1 MMFSI
6 RSVDRR
12 IFLIPALI
20 ILIGVAVY
28 FAALLPTADWYGIF
42 YPAARGVFSG
52 HSPYEETGYIIAPW
66 GVVPLFPFVLF
77 PPVVAHGLFFVAS
90 ALILF
95 YVMWRLKAPPL
106 AAAAFLLSPTAIGA
120 LLVGNLDPLTISGML
135 LPPVWGLF
143 VLMIK
148 PQIGTGVAI
157 YYLVDAWRT
166 SRFWGAVRTL
176 APVAIAL
183 LLGGLLFPVWIDRII
198 HNPQNPWNRSFF
210 PYTVPLGLFFLW
222 LSIRMRN
229 PYFALAATP
238 FLAPYHS
245 LYTYIAVQ
253 VGLLHK
259 DVEKVIRR
267 DILQIILTVFFWVIT
282 LVFHL

>member
-1 MMFSI
+1 MISF
-6 RSVDRR
+6 RSMDRR
-12 IFLIPALI
+12 IILIPALI
-20 ILIGVAVY
+20 ILIGIAVY
-28 FAALLPTADWYGIF
+28 FASFLPTADWYGIF
-42 YPAARGVFSG
+42 YPAARGIFSG
-52 HSPYEETGYIIAPW
+52 HSPYEENGYIVAPW
-66 GVVPLFPFVLF
+66 GVIPLIPFVLF
-77 PPVVAHGLFFVAS
+77 PAVPAHGLFFVAS

-95 YVMWRLKAPPL
+95 YIMWRLKAPPL
-106 AAAAFLLSPTAIGA
+106 AAAAFLISPTAIGA

-135 LPPVWGLF
+135 LAPVWGLF

-148 PQIGTGVAI
+148 PQIGAGVAI

-166 SRFWGAVRTL
+166 GRFWAVVRTL

-183 LLGGLLFPVWIDRII
+183 ILAALLFPVWIDRII

-210 PYTVPLGLFFLW
+210 PYTVPLGLFLLW
-222 LSIRMRN
+222 LSIRTRN

-253 VGLLHK
+253 IGLLNG
-259 DVEKVIRR
+259 DVEKVVRR
-267 DILQIILTVFFWVIT
+267 DVLQILLTVFLWVVTI
-282 LVFHL
+282 VFHL